1 MQRLLKMIMRPLSNV
16 KNKVLINLKIK
27 LKSKDLRIRKNNMRA
42 KKLAKKLKR
51 LNYAPK
57 P

>member
-1 MQRLLKMIMRPLSNV
+1 MRLLSNV